1 MLRPFVL
8 AALTVPFLAAPLSAL
23 DRFGPISEARVYF
36 DDVRTLR
43 QLGELAGQLD
53 VCTWVKDELGGYLV
67 INTDAAQ
74 LEQIREAGLL
84 VDVTYP
90 DIRQKFHEMTGV
102 RPGDLDAGRDF
113 GYYLTS
119 ARRSASG

>member
-23 DRFGPISEARVYF
+23 DRLGPISEARVYF

-53 VCTWVKDELGGYLV
+53 VCTWVKDELGGHQY
-67 INTDAAQ
+67 
-74 LEQIREAGLL
+74 
-84 VDVTYP
+84 
-90 DIRQKFHEMTGV
+90 
-102 RPGDLDAGRDF
+102 
-113 GYYLTS
+113 
-119 ARRSASG
+119 